1 MEIFQ
6 IVILG
11 IVVLIILTVLRE
23 TNPEIA
29 IILSLIA
36 GIIVFMIII
45 PKLNAIVE
53 VLNTLARKSGL
64 DNIYFMTT
72 LKIIGIA
79 YITEFGVQLCFD
91 ANEKNLASKI
101 EIAGKIIIV
110 FLSIPIII
118 ALMETILSIMP

>member
-23 TNPEIA
+23 TNPEMA
-29 IILSLIA
+29 IILSLVA
-36 GIIVFMIII
+36 GVIIFMMIL
-45 PKLNAIVE
+45 PKLSAIVE
-53 VLNTLARKSGL
+53 VLNTLARKSRL

-79 YITEFGVQLCFD
+79 YITEFGVQLCLD

-101 EIAGKIIIV
+101 EIAGKIIII
-110 FLSIPIII
+110 FLSIPIIV

>member
-11 IVVLIILTVLRE
+11 IVVLIILTVLKE
-23 TNPEIA
+23 TNPEMA
-29 IILSLIA
+29 IILSLVA
-36 GIIVFMIII
+36 GVIIFMMIL
-45 PKLNAIVE
+45 PKLSAIVE
-53 VLNTLARKSGL
+53 VLNTLAKKSGL

-79 YITEFGVQLCFD
+79 YITEFGVQLCLD

-101 EIAGKIIIV
+101 EIAGKIIII
-110 FLSIPIII
+110 FLSIPIIV

>member
-29 IILSLIA
+29 IILSLVA
-36 GIIVFMIII
+36 GVIIFMMIL
-45 PKLNAIVE
+45 PKLSAIVE

-79 YITEFGVQLCFD
+79 YITEFGSQLCID

-101 EIAGKIIIV
+101 EIAGKIIII

>member
-11 IVVLIILTVLRE
+11 IVVLVILTVLRE
-23 TNPEIA
+23 TNPEMA
-29 IILSLIA
+29 IILSLVA
-36 GIIVFMIII
+36 GVIIFMMIL
-45 PKLNAIVE
+45 PKLSAIVE
-53 VLNTLARKSGL
+53 VLNTLARKSRL

-79 YITEFGVQLCFD
+79 YITEFGVQLCLD

-101 EIAGKIIIV
+101 EIAGKIIII
-110 FLSIPIII
+110 FLSIPIIV

>member
-11 IVVLIILTVLRE
+11 IVVLIILTVLKE
-23 TNPEIA
+23 TNPEMA
-29 IILSLIA
+29 IILRLVA
-36 GIIVFMIII
+36 GVIIFMMIL
-45 PKLNAIVE
+45 PKLSAIVE

-79 YITEFGVQLCFD
+79 YITEFGVQLCLD

-101 EIAGKIIIV
+101 EIAGKIIII
-110 FLSIPIII
+110 FLSIPIIV

>member
-1 MEIFQ
+1 MEIIQ
-6 IVILG
+6 IVIIG
-11 IVVLIILTVLRE
+11 IVILIILTILRE

-36 GIIVFMIII
+36 GIVIFLIIV
-45 PKLNAIVE
+45 PKLNSIVS
-53 VLNTLARKSGL
+53 VLSTLAQKSGI
-64 DNIYFMTT
+64 NNVYFITT

-79 YITEFGVQLCFD
+79 YITEFGSQLCID

>member
-23 TNPEIA
+23 TNPEMA
-29 IILSLIA
+29 IILSLVA
-36 GIIVFMIII
+36 GVIIFMMIL
-45 PKLNAIVE
+45 PKLSSIAE

-79 YITEFGVQLCFD
+79 YITEFGVQLCLD

-101 EIAGKIIIV
+101 EIAGKIIII
-110 FLSIPIII
+110 FLSIPIIV

>member
-11 IVVLIILTVLRE
+11 IVVLIILTVLKE
-23 TNPEIA
+23 TNPEMA
-29 IILSLIA
+29 IILSLVA
-36 GIIVFMIII
+36 GVIIFMMIL
-45 PKLNAIVE
+45 PKLSAIVE

-79 YITEFGVQLCFD
+79 YITEFGVQLCLD
-91 ANEKNLASKI
+91 ANEKIWLPK
-101 EIAGKIIIV
+101 
-110 FLSIPIII
+110 
-118 ALMETILSIMP
+118 

>member
-11 IVVLIILTVLRE
+11 IVVLVILTVLRE
-23 TNPEIA
+23 TNPEMA
-29 IILSLIA
+29 IILSLVA
-36 GIIVFMIII
+36 GVIIFMMIL
-45 PKLNAIVE
+45 PKLSAIVE

-79 YITEFGVQLCFD
+79 YITEFGVQLCLD

-101 EIAGKIIIV
+101 EIAGKIIII
-110 FLSIPIII
+110 FLSIPIIV

>member
-23 TNPEIA
+23 TNPEMA
-29 IILSLIA
+29 IILSLVA
-36 GIIVFMIII
+36 GVIIFMMIL
-45 PKLNAIVE
+45 PKLSAIVE

-79 YITEFGVQLCFD
+79 YITEFGVQLCLD

-101 EIAGKIIIV
+101 EIAGKIIII
-110 FLSIPIII
+110 FLSIPIIV

>member
-23 TNPEIA
+23 TNPEMA
-29 IILSLIA
+29 IILRLVA
-36 GIIVFMIII
+36 GVIIFMMIL
-45 PKLNAIVE
+45 PKLSAIVE

-79 YITEFGVQLCFD
+79 YITEFGVQLCLD

-101 EIAGKIIIV
+101 EIAGKVIII
-110 FLSIPIII
+110 FLSIPIIV

>member
-11 IVVLIILTVLRE
+11 IIVLIILTVLKE
-23 TNPEIA
+23 TNPEMK
-29 IILSLIA
+29 IILSLVT
-36 GIIVFMIII
+36 GVIIFMMIL
-45 PKLNAIVE
+45 PKLSAIVE
-53 VLNTLARKSGL
+53 ILNTLAKKSGL

-79 YITEFGVQLCFD
+79 YITEFGVQLCHD

-101 EIAGKIIIV
+101 EIAGKAIII
-110 FLSIPIII
+110 FLSIPIIV
-118 ALMETILSIMP
+118 ALIETILSIIP

>member
-6 IVILG
+6 IVVLG
-11 IVVLIILTVLRE
+11 IVVLIILTVVRE

-29 IILSLIA
+29 VILSLVT
-36 GIIVFMIII
+36 GIIIFVSIL
-45 PKLNAIVE
+45 PKLSSVVE
-53 VLNTLARKSGL
+53 VLNSLARKSGL
-64 DNIYFMTT
+64 DTIYFVTT

-79 YITEFGVQLCFD
+79 YITEFGSQLCQD

-101 EIAGKIIIV
+101 EIAGKVMII

-118 ALMETILSIMP
+118 GLVEAILSIMP

>member
-11 IVVLIILTVLRE
+11 IVVLIILTVLKE
-23 TNPEIA
+23 TNPEMA
-29 IILSLIA
+29 IILSLVA
-36 GIIVFMIII
+36 GVIIFMMIL
-45 PKLNAIVE
+45 PKLSAIVE

-79 YITEFGVQLCFD
+79 YITEFGVQLCLD

-101 EIAGKIIIV
+101 EIAGKIIII
-110 FLSIPIII
+110 FLSIPIIV

>member
-23 TNPEIA
+23 TNPEMA
-29 IILSLIA
+29 IILRLVA
-36 GIIVFMIII
+36 GVIIFMMIL
-45 PKLNAIVE
+45 PKLSAIVE

-79 YITEFGVQLCFD
+79 YITEFGVQLCLD

-101 EIAGKIIIV
+101 EIAGKIIII
-110 FLSIPIII
+110 FLSIPIIV

>member
-23 TNPEIA
+23 TNPEMA
-29 IILSLIA
+29 IILSLVA
-36 GIIVFMIII
+36 GVIIFMMIL
-45 PKLNAIVE
+45 PKLSAIVE

-72 LKIIGIA
+72 LKIIGMA
-79 YITEFGVQLCFD
+79 YITEFGVQLCLD

-101 EIAGKIIIV
+101 EIAGKIIII
-110 FLSIPIII
+110 FLSIPIIV

>member
-11 IVVLIILTVLRE
+11 IVVLVILTVLRE
-23 TNPEIA
+23 TNPEMA
-29 IILSLIA
+29 IILSLVV
-36 GIIVFMIII
+36 GVIIFMMIL
-45 PKLNAIVE
+45 PKLSAIVE

-79 YITEFGVQLCFD
+79 YITEFGVQLCLD

-101 EIAGKIIIV
+101 EIAGKIIII
-110 FLSIPIII
+110 FLSIPIIV

>member
-11 IVVLIILTVLRE
+11 IVVLLILTVLKE
-23 TNPEIA
+23 TNPEMA
-29 IILSLIA
+29 IILSLVA
-36 GIIVFMIII
+36 GVIIFMMIL
-45 PKLNAIVE
+45 PKLSAIVE

-72 LKIIGIA
+72 LKIIAIA
-79 YITEFGVQLCFD
+79 YITEFGVQLCLD

-101 EIAGKIIIV
+101 EIAGKIIII
-110 FLSIPIII
+110 FLSIPIIV

>member
-11 IVVLIILTVLRE
+11 IVVLIILTVLKE
-23 TNPEIA
+23 TNPEMA
-29 IILSLIA
+29 IILSLVA
-36 GIIVFMIII
+36 GVIIFMMIL
-45 PKLNAIVE
+45 PKLSAIVE

-79 YITEFGVQLCFD
+79 YITEFGVQLCLD

-101 EIAGKIIIV
+101 EIAGKVIII
-110 FLSIPIII
+110 FLSIPIIV